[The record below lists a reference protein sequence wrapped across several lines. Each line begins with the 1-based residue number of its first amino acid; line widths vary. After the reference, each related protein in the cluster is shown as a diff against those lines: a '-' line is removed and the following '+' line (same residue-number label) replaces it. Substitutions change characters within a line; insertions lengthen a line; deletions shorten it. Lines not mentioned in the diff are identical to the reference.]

1 MIQIPR
7 FRCSGRASLESRRPL
22 AAWDILPMK
31 PPLSADNRASENLTI
46 ILKVPHLRMKEIVNR
61 KGCCESCSVQILG
74 GEVFT

>member
-1 MIQIPR
+1 
-7 FRCSGRASLESRRPL
+7 
-22 AAWDILPMK
+22 MK

-46 ILKVPHLRMKEIVNR
+46 TLKVPHLRMKEIVNR